1 MEMIAPQGPVYQAG
15 TFSGNP
21 LSLAAGT
28 ATVRWL
34 HAHRGIYD
42 DLARAGR
49 TIGET
54 LDGKGNGSFVQLG
67 SMFKYFFRSH
77 PPRDYKEAME
87 CDTARFAV
95 FWQAMLSGIFLPPSR
110 SRPLPLGCA
119 EEQMSG
125 PSARRTRMPLKIGT
139 RGSTLA
145 LAQAE
150 KVARQLRESGH
161 EVELSIIST
170 LGDEVSGVP
179 LHEIGGNGVFV
190 RALDDAILA
199 GSIDAA
205 VHSMK
210 DIPAWR
216 PAGLCTCAILERD
229 SPADFLVHSVPANE
243 IRVIGTS
250 STRRMAQLKRYRKG
264 SEIRPVRGNVDTRL
278 RKLSEGQFDAIVLA
292 EAGLV
297 RMSLN
302 VPG

>member
-1 MEMIAPQGPVYQAG
+1 
-15 TFSGNP
+15 
-21 LSLAAGT
+21 
-28 ATVRWL
+28 
-34 HAHRGIYD
+34 
-42 DLARAGR
+42 
-49 TIGET
+49 
-54 LDGKGNGSFVQLG
+54 
-67 SMFKYFFRSH
+67 
-77 PPRDYKEAME
+77 
-87 CDTARFAV
+87 
-95 FWQAMLSGIFLPPSR
+95 
-110 SRPLPLGCA
+110 
-119 EEQMSG
+119 
-125 PSARRTRMPLKIGT
+125 MPLKIGT

-150 KVARQLRESGH
+150 TVARQLRETGH

-210 DIPAWR
+210 DIPAER

-229 SPADFLVHSVPANE
+229 SPADFLVHSVPE
-243 IRVIGTS
+243 KDIRVIGTS

-278 RKLSEGQFDAIVLA
+278 RKLSKGQFDAMVLA

-297 RMSLN
+297 RMSLA
-302 VPG
+302 VPGMRLSPDVYVPAPNQGTIAVVGRDDPAVTLPLSRLDHPQTRLDVEIERRVMEEIGGGCYTPQGIYCRDGYLIAEILSLDGERRVRREEEIGSMEEATECGRLLRKEGAELIREAASTLGLSE